1 MRTAILLSLIVAV
14 AAVSASGAPLKV
26 REVPFPYRT
35 IQAAI
40 AAANDGDTI
49 VVHPGTY
56 RGNGNRDIDFGGKAV
71 TVRSEDPDEDGIV
84 AATIIDCQGSAEQP
98 HRAFIF
104 QTSEDA
110 NSILE
115 GFTIIAGYIR
125 IDGNDAGTPDSNA
138 TDGEDSFGGAINC
151 MGSSPTIRNC
161 IINNCIAEGGAGGAG
176 APGQPGV
183 PADPGDPNDPNDDIP
198 AIPPTE
204 GGPGGNAGNGYGGGI
219 YCDPNSGPTI
229 LNCQFNQCSALGGA
243 GGAGGTGGT
252 PGDPNEPNAP
262 GGPSG
267 SSDSGAC
274 GGGVFIAPGSMAT
287 ITGCAF
293 VDCRATGSSVY
304 LSGGGGVAYGIG
316 YSGTLNADIT
326 ACTSTGHGGGVACD
340 DNCVLVIAGCSI
352 NEGTGDY
359 GGNIYCDVNCALEIN
374 DCSLND
380 GAADYGGG
388 LFCMPGSTVNIQTTN
403 ILNNSAGSDG
413 GGIFFSSDGTLTL
426 INCDVSSN
434 MAAGG
439 GGGIFYEPGGTLTL
453 RSCQVTGNSSGD
465 GTGGGIFAGD
475 AAAEPG
481 ETVVAISKSNIN
493 DNTALYGAGVC
504 LLATVS
510 TIDDCNIGTNAAE
523 YGGGAFLYYSDV
535 NITGCSINDNTAAT
549 KTYCSGGGLYCL
561 DSTARIKDCVMT
573 GNDAQGFG
581 GAVYLIGPN
590 LPGGAAELTN
600 CLITNNTAGLDGAGL
615 SLNVDAT
622 PTISNCTLAGNVVSA
637 PDGSGG
643 GISCY
648 DAFVE
653 IINSIL
659 WSNSAANGREI
670 AVGDPLEPNNPPASA
685 TVTYSDVRSGAP
697 GVYVAK
703 GCVLNWGGGNNI
715 TANPLFI
722 DGHHLSQTEAGDL
735 ANSPCV
741 DAGSDLAEAFDLDRY
756 TTRSDGVPDTG
767 IVDMGY
773 HYSLAGMLCDLD
785 WDGNVDLADLWVLAS
800 YWLEQD
806 CQMDDDCDG
815 ADTDGDM
822 DVDFLDFAT
831 CAGVYAPV
839 DETPPQPDPSRW
851 LTPPRTLPELPGAIL
866 MRAVTAVDPSG
877 VEYRFVCTR
886 GPGRDSNWQNDPIY
900 LDEGLPKGTYTYKV
914 QARDKSPQQNRTAWS
929 VEASATIN

>member
-1 MRTAILLSLIVAV
+1 MRTAILLSLIVLA
-14 AAVSASGAPLKV
+14 AAVSASAAPSKV
-26 REVPFPYRT
+26 REVPFPYLT

-56 RGNGNRDIDFGGKAV
+56 TGIGNRDIDFGGKAV

-84 AATIIDCQGSAEQP
+84 AATIIDCQGTAQQP

-104 QTSEDA
+104 KTNEDA
-110 NSILE
+110 NSIVA
-115 GFTIIAGYIR
+115 GFTILNGYIR
-125 IDGNDAGTPDSNA
+125 IDGAGSSDPATPGE
-138 TDGEDSFGGAINC
+138 DGEDSMGGAISC
-151 MGSSPTIRNC
+151 TGTSPIIRNC
-161 IINNCIAEGGAGGAG
+161 IINNCTAEGGAGGAG

-183 PADPGDPNDPNDDIP
+183 PGDPGDPNDPNDDIDP
-198 AIPPTE
+198 IPPTE
-204 GGPGGNAGNGYGGGI
+204 GGPGGNAGNGNGGGI
-219 YCDPNSGPTI
+219 FCDPNSGPTI
-229 LNCQFNQCSALGGA
+229 LNCQFNLCRALGGTGGE
-243 GGAGGTGGT
+243 GGAGGT
-252 PGDPNEPNAP
+252 PADPNDPNAP
-262 GGPSG
+262 GGQAGVSDANGWGGGICVASGSTATITDCIFADCNAVGGGEGSGRGGGIYYGKGYSGALTADMTACVAAFGGGIYCGPDSNLTISDCSISGG
-267 SSDSGAC
+267 SSDNGA
-274 GGGVFIAPGSMAT
+274 G
-287 ITGCAF
+287 
-293 VDCRATGSSVY
+293 
-304 LSGGGGVAYGIG
+304 
-316 YSGTLNADIT
+316 
-326 ACTSTGHGGGVACD
+326 
-340 DNCVLVIAGCSI
+340 
-352 NEGTGDY
+352 
-359 GGNIYCDVNCALEIN
+359 IYCDSGCLLTTNR
-374 DCSLND
+374 CSLTEGSAKS
-380 GAADYGGG
+380 GAGIYSAFACT
-388 LFCMPGSTVNIQTTN
+388 LAITATEISNNAAST
-403 ILNNSAGSDG
+403 DG
-413 GGIFFSSDGTLTL
+413 GGIYCEANATATL
-426 INCDVSSN
+426 IDCNISQNTST
-434 MAAGG
+434 GS
-439 GGGIFYEPGGTLTL
+439 GGGIFCDRGGSLTL
-453 RSCQVTGNSSGD
+453 RSCRVAGNSSGD
-465 GTGGGIFAGD
+465 GVGGGIFAGN
-475 AAAEPG
+475 AEAEPG

-510 TIDDCNIGTNAAE
+510 AIDDCNIGTNGAE

-535 NITGCSINDNTAAT
+535 NITGCNINDNTAAT

-615 SLNVDAT
+615 SLNVDAA
-622 PTISNCTLAGNVVSA
+622 PTISNCTLAGNIVSA

-643 GISCY
+643 GVSCY

-659 WSNSAANGREI
+659 WSNSAAYGREI
-670 AVGDPLEPNNPPASA
+670 AVGDPLEPNNPPAGVA
-685 TVTYSDVRSGAP
+685 VTYSDVRSGAA
-697 GVYVAK
+697 GAYVAP
-703 GCVLNWGGGNNI
+703 GCALDWGGGNI
-715 TANPLFI
+715 TGNPLFI
-722 DGHHLSQTEAGDL
+722 DGYHLSQIEAGDL

-741 DAGSDLAEAFDLDRY
+741 NAGSDLAEEFDLDRY
-756 TTRSDGVPDTG
+756 TTRSDSVPDTG

-773 HYSLAGMLCDLD
+773 HYSLAAMLCDFD
-785 WDGNVDLADLWVLAS
+785 WDGNVDLADLWEFAL

-806 CQMDDDCDG
+806 CELHDDCKG
-815 ADTDGDM
+815 ADTDGDT

-831 CAGVYAPV
+831 CAAVFAPV

-851 LTPPRTLPELPGAIL
+851 MTPPRTLPELPGAIL
-866 MRAVTAVDPSG
+866 MRAVTAVDQNG

-886 GPGRDSNWQNDPIY
+886 GPGHDSNWQDNPIY

>member
-1 MRTAILLSLIVAV
+1 MRTAILLSLIVVA
-14 AAVSASGAPLKV
+14 AAVSAWAAPVKV
-26 REVPFPYRT
+26 REVPFPYLT

-40 AAANDGDTI
+40 DAANDGDTI

-56 RGNGNRDIDFGGKAV
+56 TGNGNRDIDFGGKTV

-110 NSILE
+110 NSIVA
-115 GFTIIAGYIR
+115 GFTILNAYIR
-125 IDGNDAGTPDSNA
+125 IDGAGSSDPATPGE
-138 TDGEDSFGGAINC
+138 DGEDSMGGAITC
-151 MGSSPTIRNC
+151 TGTSPIIRNC
-161 IINNCIAEGGAGGAG
+161 VINNCVAEGGAGGSG

-183 PADPGDPNDPNDDIP
+183 PGDPGDPNDPNDDIP
-198 AIPPTE
+198 AIPPTA

-229 LNCQFNQCSALGGA
+229 LNCQFNQCSALGGT

-262 GGPSG
+262 GGEAGVADANAWGGGICVASG
-267 SSDSGAC
+267 ST
-274 GGGVFIAPGSMAT
+274 AT
-287 ITGCAF
+287 ITGCTF
-293 VDCRATGSSVY
+293 VDCNAMGNGNGM
-304 LSGGGGVAYGIG
+304 SGGGGVYYGIG
-316 YSGTLNADIT
+316 YSGELDADMT
-326 ACTSTGHGGGVACD
+326 NCMSDFGGGVCCD
-340 DNCVLVIAGCSI
+340 ANCALTIAGCSI
-352 NEGTGDY
+352 NEGIAAFGA
-359 GGNIYCDVNCALEIN
+359 NIYCDVNCVLEIN

-380 GAADYGGG
+380 AYAYLGAGICCAP
-388 LFCMPGSTVNIQTTN
+388 MSTVTINDTD
-403 ILNNSAGSDG
+403 ILNNVADFYG
-413 GGIFFSSDGTLTL
+413 GGIFFASDGNLTL
-426 INCDVSSN
+426 INCDVSLN
-434 MAAGG
+434 MTAGA
-439 GGGIFYEPGGTLTL
+439 GGGIFYETGGTLML
-453 RSCQVTGNSSGD
+453 RGCDLTGNSSGD
-465 GTGGGIFAGD
+465 GAGGGIFAGNLT
-475 AAAEPG
+475 AELG
-481 ETVVAISKSNIN
+481 TTTAVSDCNII
-493 DNTALYGAGVC
+493 DNTALYGAGMC
-504 LLATVS
+504 LIETKSAFNDC
-510 TIDDCNIGTNAAE
+510 TISGNTAE
-523 YGGGAFLYYSDV
+523 YGGGAYWYVSDV
-535 NITGCSINDNTAAT
+535 NVTNCTVSDNVAGTR
-549 KTYCSGGGLYCL
+549 TYCSGGGFYCL
-561 DSTARIKDCVMT
+561 DSTTRIKDCVLT
-573 GNDAQGFG
+573 DNEAQGFG
-581 GAVYLIGPN
+581 GAVYVVGPN
-590 LPGGAAELTN
+590 LPGGAVEFTN

-622 PTISNCTLAGNVVSA
+622 PTISNCTLAGNVVSD

-648 DAFVE
+648 DTFVE
-653 IINSIL
+653 IVNSIL
-659 WSNSAANGREI
+659 WSNSAAYGREI
-670 AVGDPLEPNNPPASA
+670 AVGDPIEPSNPPAGV
-685 TVTYSDVRSGAP
+685 TVTYSDVRSGAA
-697 GVYVAK
+697 GAYVAT

-722 DGHHLSQTEAGDL
+722 DGYHLSQTEAGDL
-735 ANSPCV
+735 ADSPCV

-756 TTRSDGVPDTG
+756 TTRTDAVPDTS

-773 HYSLAGMLCDLD
+773 HYGLAAMLCDFD

-851 LTPPRTLPELPGAIL
+851 MTPPRMVPELPGAIL

-886 GPGRDSNWQNDPIY
+886 GPGHDSNWQNDSIY

-914 QARDKSPQQNRTAWS
+914 QARDKSPQQNRTDWS